1 VPPTE
6 YLKDMPVRREQV
18 YRHIELTH
26 LGAEGEVK
34 EGVIVK
40 MHDTGVEVTL
50 SQFQSPNFIKT
61 KKQDKKEGDDEPT
74 QVWQVNDALVN
85 YAAVMHS
92 LWPTNFAPLVIQKS
106 LVDSR
111 CSVLSYYIQLY
122 GMYNRQEGQAFSCWL
137 YLVFSISNDDI
148 HYTR

>member
-1 VPPTE
+1 MQFSYIMNTLGRNERSPFVPSTE
-6 YLKDMPVRREQV
+6 YWKDMPVRREQV
-18 YRHIELTH
+18 YRHIQLTH
-26 LGAEGEVK
+26 LGAEGQVK

-92 LWPTNFAPLVIQKS
+92 LWPTNFAPLVIQKI

-111 CSVLSYYIQLY
+111 YGVLFHYIQL
-122 GMYNRQEGQAFSCWL
+122 
-137 YLVFSISNDDI
+137 
-148 HYTR
+148 